1 MKKKVFIIAI
11 MILCIILIVGIY
23 WIYQNNNQENM
34 DYKFESDK
42 LYVTTN
48 NKDWIEVP
56 YDFSLTIKHL
66 QETNNGEYK
75 EGTYQLNNQKMVFYL
90 ESETV
95 TTIYDQEGNVV
106 NTLPNFKYAT
116 HLIYSD
122 DRGKNWNDVII
133 GTSDYLDMLANI
145 EFEDKDNGKAIL
157 KSRDDIG
164 YYAYVTNDGGQE
176 WDSVTTEEIKNYH
189 IDLKDLEEYTEN
201 ELSEDDAIQLLEKIK
216 ADYKNYLTSS
226 TENGESTGLYLY
238 FSNDV
243 ESNSEEIKNKAIN
256 SMIDDYINTI
266 KSGDTGT
273 FEITLG
279 IDDNNRQYI
288 YVLKT
293 EKASL
298 EGDII
303 EVGENYILVQESES
317 GNTYRVNADIAT
329 NQFINYRT
337 EQNMDISDVKI
348 GDYYINSFKGKTIIR
363 NISGEEWKNECIKN
377 LAYCYTEGNLSCNP
391 IEITN
396 VENMGNYVI
405 ITLIMGDSST
415 QYFRGKDNIDTFE
428 LKAIANADLNIPT
441 SSGDVTVYNLK
452 EEVEGFMFWIGL
464 DENTINNEY
473 PTINNIEIYDK

>member
-1 MKKKVFIIAI
+1 MKKKVFIITI
-11 MILCIILIVGIY
+11 MIICIILIACIY
-23 WIYQNNNQENM
+23 WIYQNNNQDNM
-34 DYKFESDK
+34 GYKFENDK
-42 LYVTTN
+42 LYVTIN

-95 TTIYDQEGNVV
+95 TTIYDQEGDVV

-122 DRGKNWNDVII
+122 DRGKNWNDVVI
-133 GTSDYLDMLANI
+133 GTSDYLDMIANI
-145 EFEDKDNGKAIL
+145 EFEDKESGKAIV
-157 KSRDDIG
+157 KSRDNIG
-164 YYAYVTNDGGQE
+164 YYSYVTNDGGQE

-189 IDLKDLEEYTEN
+189 IDLKDLEEDTGK
-201 ELSEDDAIQLLEKIK
+201 ELSENHAIQLLEKIK
-216 ADYKNYLTSS
+216 ANYKNYLTSS

-293 EKASL
+293 EKISL
-298 EGDII
+298 EGNIT
-303 EVGENYILVQESES
+303 EVGENYILVQDPES
-317 GNTYRVNADIAT
+317 GNTYRVNADIVTAK
-329 NQFINYRT
+329 QIGKIVEIAIEEDVEIK
-337 EQNMDISDVKI
+337 EQISNAYKKCSDVDGLIEKFLA
-348 GDYYINSFKGKTIIR
+348 GDDKPLSLENGEYYIKTE
-363 NISGEEWKNECIKN
+363 ND
-377 LAYCYTEGNLSCNP
+377 LV
-391 IEITN
+391 N
-396 VENMGNYVI
+396 V
-405 ITLIMGDSST
+405 
-415 QYFRGKDNIDTFE
+415 
-428 LKAIANADLNIPT
+428 AIATSEEEANEIKDLA
-441 SSGDVTVYNLK
+441 
-452 EEVEGFMFWIGL
+452 
-464 DENTINNEY
+464 
-473 PTINNIEIYDK
+473 IYDGSKAGIAYISQQ